1 MCLRVGRLLGN
12 GYCDEPTTAGVAN
25 MANIDAALR
34 SARLQLQ
41 KNNASNVI
49 RLCHQLAV
57 KAPNDARLHELLG
70 SAYLMTGQAVRA
82 LPHLLIAY
90 NPKSALSWWNLLVAQ
105 HQSGNIKE
113 ARALLNL
120 APATELPPA
129 QLALITRT
137 VNTPSQQ
144 RVDSLQALVDKG
156 QMLDAEIAA
165 WLFLE
170 DYPNHPLGKEVL
182 AKARGLVSNVDEF
195 PSQFSY
201 KGV

>member
-1 MCLRVGRLLGN
+1 
-12 GYCDEPTTAGVAN
+12 
-25 MANIDAALR
+25 
-34 SARLQLQ
+34 
-41 KNNASNVI
+41 
-49 RLCHQLAV
+49 
-57 KAPNDARLHELLG
+57 
-70 SAYLMTGQAVRA
+70 MTGQAVRA

-90 NPKSALSWWNLLVAQ
+90 NPKSVLSWWNLLVAQ

-113 ARALLNL
+113 ARALLKL

-182 AKARGLVSNVDEF
+182 AKARGLVSRMDEF
-195 PSQFSY
+195 PSQFS
-201 KGV
+201 